1 MTNSYDVYIG
11 NLSTSVS
18 IEKLRNLFSQ
28 VGQVLHVWINPLY
41 KKVTYAFIEFANV
54 FAAKEAC
61 KRFNNQ
67 QLDFYQI
74 KVAISKRSK
83 RDSAS
88 DSILRKELPKKKGCS
103 RNHTLKKILVK
114 NLRENKE
121 IVEDFKKACLET
133 ENIAFPRTLQMVK
146 TAPERSDLATLE
158 TTFIRYFK
166 PTCEK
171 ETLQVDFELSKRIT
185 TEQYDKFFN
194 MRLTKPRCVAEPKQN
209 KKTRPFELDYR
220 SVCG

>member
-1 MTNSYDVYIG
+1 MTNSYEVYIG

-41 KKVTYAFIEFANV
+41 KKVMYAFIEFANV

-103 RNHTLKKILVK
+103 GNHTLKKILVK

-158 TTFIRYFK
+158 TTVIRYFK